1 MEGLKTYKNEVKQSL
16 IESPVRFRLGSMEP
30 VPFKELISKNLNK
43 VMENMEG
50 VKDKEESPLNIVIVG
65 EVKSGKS
72 SLLNAILDLE
82 VSDVDVLEST
92 SSIIE
97 VVYDNERSTKIEEG
111 ITKVGLN
118 IDYLKKINI
127 VDTPGLMSITDDNE
141 NKTLNYIKNAD
152 LILFVMD
159 ATHIGQE
166 DIEKA
171 LDIVSSYNTNIVG
184 ILNKSDLLEDDKAN
198 IENYIKDEYS
208 VYIDRF
214 FMVSS
219 YLEYQDQNQTEDKEY
234 ADLRENFIELR
245 DYINSIYINSDNI
258 KLDSR
263 NFSIENIVHKDIVHH
278 HDYINSMIVI
288 MDELKKH
295 EKLLENKL
303 DYITSK
309 MEFEIND
316 WVNRIFLS
324 EELDKIKD
332 NIENT
337 NIYINESYINDVV
350 NKKKIE
356 FDKLFFSQWKDC
368 LEEVNN
374 EIDDNI
380 RKHMKDLNYK
390 NSMIS
395 TPSFKMENDRTNLNE
410 MLATLGTGAILGA
423 TSGTVIS
430 AYVAGVS
437 TSAASVTIGTA
448 LMTYCPPL
456 LIAGTVTGGVGKLIY
471 EKVKEQK
478 KNREL
483 LNDISDFREGL
494 KLKIVDSLMDGYNKS
509 SREIVNTTAEVY
521 RTSKSIFLSK
531 YEMEVLI
538 EEIEEYI
545 NSLNKYINI

>member
-141 NKTLNYIKNAD
+141 NKTLNYIKNVD